1 MELQSSRGGAY
12 HPRPRAVPFRVPD
25 VQPLTVLYDGR
36 CELCQASV
44 AWATRHAA
52 PGTFRFEPREGPV
65 GSAILA
71 RSGVDPAV
79 AAADS
84 MVVVDGERL
93 LVRSDAT
100 LAVARRLRLPWR
112 LLSLGT
118 LVPRGLRDAIYAFL
132 AARRHR
138 WPLVADRCEIA
149 AAPADPTPRYHGLDV
164 LRAAMMLLGVV
175 LHAAC
180 NYIPGPADGGWPA
193 REPDTSPLAGV
204 LVLFIH
210 AFRMPA
216 FFLLAGFFG
225 AMMLERRGGFGFA
238 LDRLR
243 RIALPLIVGWLILFP
258 VVKGA
263 FILAAVRDHAPS
275 LQASIAAFP
284 REMLASPWADP
295 SPAHLWFLWYLL
307 LLYAAAGAMVVLL
320 RTLPSSWRRRLDEL
334 AGRSLSSSFRLPLL
348 GLLGTVALFPM
359 KGPMLDT
366 PGAFA
371 PDLKVLAAYALPFGV
386 GWLLWRR
393 RDVIEDLKRLAT
405 RRRLLL
411 VASLAGATLACIA
424 ASLIGFGRPGSDA
437 VGLVTRAVVAVSVW
451 WIILG
456 GLGMAESVITS
467 PGRVTR
473 QLVDAS
479 YWIYLAHLPLCVVV
493 PLTLREW
500 EAAPMVKVL
509 ATAVL
514 TTGLLLI
521 SFEAMRAVLPPRR
534 GSTG

>member
-1 MELQSSRGGAY
+1 
-12 HPRPRAVPFRVPD
+12 VPD
-25 VQPLTVLYDGR
+25 AQPLTVLYDGR
-36 CELCQASV
+36 CGLCHASV
-44 AWATRHAA
+44 AWATRHAP

-84 MVVVDGERL
+84 MVVVDGDRL
-93 LVRSDAT
+93 LIRSDAT

-118 LVPRGLRDAIYAFL
+118 LVPRGLRDAIYASL

-138 WPLVADRCEIA
+138 WPLAEDRCEIA
-149 AAPADPTPRYHGLDV
+149 TAPATPTPRYHGLDV
-164 LRAAMMLLGVV
+164 LRAAMMLLGVL

-193 REPDTSPLAGV
+193 REPDSSPLAGV
-204 LVLFIH
+204 LVVFIH

-225 AMMLERRGGFGFA
+225 AMMLERRGMPGMAF
-238 LDRLR
+238 DRLR
-243 RIALPLIVGWLILFP
+243 RIGLPLVVGWVILFP
-258 VVKGA
+258 LVKGA

-275 LQASIAAFP
+275 LQASIIAFP

-307 LLYAAAGAMVVLL
+307 LLYAAAGAVVVLL
-320 RTLPSSWRRRLDEL
+320 RTLPSSWRRRLDDL
-334 AGRSLSSSFRLPLL
+334 AGRSLSGSFRLPLL
-348 GLLGTVALFPM
+348 GLVGTLALFPM

-393 RDVIEDLKRLAT
+393 RDVIDDLKSLAT
-405 RRRLLL
+405 RRRTLVVGSLL
-411 VASLAGATLACIA
+411 AATLACIA

-437 VGLVTRAVVAVSVW
+437 VGLVTRAVVAISVW

-456 GLGMAESVITS
+456 GIGMAESISTA
-467 PGRVTR
+467 PGRLTR
-473 QLVDAS
+473 RLVDAS

-493 PLTLREW
+493 PLALRDW
-500 EAAPMVKVL
+500 EVAPMVKVL
-509 ATAVL
+509 VTTVL
-514 TTGLLLI
+514 TTGLLLV

-534 GSTG
+534 GSTR